1 MPSAAYLAPLG
12 ESSARREQNK
22 KNEKLFLFCRAAAY
36 LAPPGESSA
45 SESKGQNKI
54 CTMCLKNSSRAR
66 FVHMTP
72 SSAPTTTGRGGAN
85 RCIILWARYWA
96 TYSPEPKPDVA
107 VTMSE
112 AKGGRVPMNG
122 LDRLWPI
129 KYTYMRNSSRVA

>member
-1 MPSAAYLAPLG
+1 MPS
-12 ESSARREQNK
+12 
-22 KNEKLFLFCRAAAY
+22 AAY

-45 SESKGQNKI
+45 RLGKTKK
-54 CTMCLKNSSRAR
+54 MKNYFCFA
-66 FVHMTP
+66 
-72 SSAPTTTGRGGAN
+72 
-85 RCIILWARYWA
+85 
-96 TYSPEPKPDVA
+96 EPQPDVA